1 MADPSGDLPTQLSL
15 GVGDRRELKLP
26 GLGTAGYRWGH
37 AVDGDADAVQLEW
50 QRGVSAEEARGLPMG
65 ASAPERLAITAT
77 APGHVTVRLT
87 QQRPWESVPPR
98 AEHTIEIDIP
108 PP

>member
-1 MADPSGDLPTQLSL
+1 MADLTGDLPTRLSL
-15 GVGDRRELKLP
+15 GVGDRHELKLP

-50 QRGVSAEEARGLPMG
+50 QRGVSADEARGLPMG
-65 ASAPERLAITAT
+65 ASVPERLAITAT

-87 QQRPWESVPPR
+87 QQRPWETGPPR